1 MGRPAQTDP
10 ILVKMVLTFVFNKSK
25 LLIVRVQQRTSP
37 FTPLQASLDNR
48 RRNGRPSRSV
58 VRRYGWAFFL
68 GLATVVSAP
77 EVEGHAAHRVGASVV
92 AERMHGRLAA
102 DLDRE

>member
-10 ILVKMVLTFVFNKSK
+10 ISMKLVLTFVFNRSK

-68 GLATVVSAP
+68 GVAAAVSAP
-77 EVEGHAAHRVGASVV
+77 KVEGHAAHRVGTPVV
-92 AERMHGRLAA
+92 AERMHRGLTA
-102 DLDRE
+102 DLD